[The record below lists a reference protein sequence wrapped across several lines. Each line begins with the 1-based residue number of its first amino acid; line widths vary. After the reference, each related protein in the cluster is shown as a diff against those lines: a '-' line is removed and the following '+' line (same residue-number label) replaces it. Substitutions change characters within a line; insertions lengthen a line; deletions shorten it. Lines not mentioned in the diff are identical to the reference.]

1 MEAISDIVRLS
12 LAGML
17 ALFAAFHG
25 LSPRI
30 LRRIYRTGDDTMVL
44 VRVTALPLGLSAA
57 FLVIPHTHI
66 WGVAFAAITLFSA
79 IVALLLRE
87 RYVPALL
94 GTLVLTAL
102 PLAILAG
109 PLS

>member
-1 MEAISDIVRLS
+1 VEAISDIARYT
-12 LAGML
+12 LAVML
-17 ALFAAFHG
+17 ALFAAFHA

-30 LRRIYRTGDDTMVL
+30 LRNIYRTSDDAIAL
-44 VRVTALPLGLSAA
+44 VRVTAFPLGLSAA

-87 RYVPALL
+87 RYALALL
-94 GTLVLTAL
+94 STLVLTAL
-102 PLAILAG
+102 PLAILAA

>member
-1 MEAISDIVRLS
+1 VESISDIVRFS
-12 LAGML
+12 LAGIL
-17 ALFAAFHG
+17 ALFAALHAFG
-25 LSPRI
+25 PGA
-30 LRRIYRTGDDTMVL
+30 LRNIYRADNAAISL
-44 VRVTALPLGLSAA
+44 IRVIALPLGLAAA

-87 RYVPALL
+87 RYGLALL